1 MYIKKIRKC
10 EFCGNEFRPRN
21 GNQIFCSISCR
32 KKQYNAAAFPQVPKE
47 KKKNEELVK
56 INEEARK
63 LGMSY
68 GQYQA
73 MKTIEM
79 LRGK

>member
-1 MYIKKIRKC
+1 MIIKKIRKC
-10 EFCGNEFRPRN
+10 EFCGKEFRPRN
-21 GNQIFCSISCR
+21 GNQIFCSTVCR
-32 KKQYNAAAFPQVPKE
+32 KKQYNAVALPQVPKP

-63 LGMSY
+63 LGMTY

-73 MKTIEM
+73 MRYVKGGAE
-79 LRGK
+79 